1 MEQLIAALNGYDPN
15 YKQKVKLVVETVEN
29 ELSKQKQFSSDDIG
43 RYLEFDCARHLRLLA
58 RSGFLEVVSEK
69 GEKVIRYSR
78 LGTWPP
84 HSDFFGGSPIGVA
97 YYLQRWFRYGLQ
109 EWINKRMRELES
121 KEGVYSLEQWQRFYA
136 DQPSLDGGASC
147 LQAVFKVETEMI
159 ARRVVQVLT
168 HAEVDLCGGYR
179 SVAEGKL
186 DLFDL
191 RVSLASEFS
200 KTAS

>member
-1 MEQLIAALNGYDPN
+1 MVIAGNN
-15 YKQKVKLVVETVEN
+15 VIETVEN

-109 EWINKRMRELES
+109 EWINKRMRELEC
-121 KEGVYSLEQWQRFYA
+121 KEGVYSLEQWQRFQA
-136 DQPSLDGGASC
+136 DHGFAGTGRGTSSVEGLRIPTGVDGFQEHKGRNVAADVSMIHKPLDISEMT
-147 LQAVFKVETEMI
+147 LEWVQETNDVVFG
-159 ARRVVQVLT
+159 
-168 HAEVDLCGGYR
+168 DP
-179 SVAEGKL
+179 GKTDRML
-186 DLFDL
+186 LYL
-191 RVSLASEFS
+191 M
-200 KTAS
+200 